1 MIIAMERLNNIEFF
15 KTPDGDVM
23 YKRQGGAVRE
33 LTENDRE
40 LVSDLLSLIRIR
52 YPEAFNALSD
62 IYSRSEQ
69 NRAWYEF
76 RMVSRFIRCN
86 LGDYD
91 TNSIDIDEDGLF
103 HFEQMKCPLMGAGD
117 CQWEGVICHPKLSTG
132 LTTRELELLP
142 YFADGLQSQEIADRL
157 CISKNTVDRHRQN
170 IMAKLGKRSVTE
182 LAAYYHGHIKPQ
194 QS

>member
-1 MIIAMERLNNIEFF
+1 MDRLINIEFF

-23 YKRQGGAVRE
+23 YKRQGEAVRE
-33 LTENDRE
+33 LTEKDRE
-40 LVSDLLSLIRIR
+40 LVSDFLSLIRAR
-52 YPEAFNALSD
+52 YPKAFDTLSD
-62 IYSRSEQ
+62 IYSRNEQ

-91 TNSIDIDEDGLF
+91 TSSIDIDKDGLF
-103 HFEQMKCPLMGAGD
+103 HFEQMKCPLMGTGD
-117 CQWEGVICHPKLSTG
+117 CQWDGLICHPKLSTG
-132 LTTRELELLP
+132 LTTRKLEILP
-142 YFADGLQSQEIADRL
+142 LFAEGLQSYEIADRL

-182 LAAYYHGHIKPQ
+182 LAAYYHEHIKSQ

>member
-1 MIIAMERLNNIEFF
+1 MDRLINIEFF

-23 YKRQGGAVRE
+23 YKRQGEAVRE
-33 LTENDRE
+33 LTEKDRE
-40 LVSDLLSLIRIR
+40 LVSDFLSLIRAR
-52 YPEAFNALSD
+52 YPKTFDTLSD
-62 IYSRSEQ
+62 IYSRNEQ

-91 TNSIDIDEDGLF
+91 TSSIDIDKDGLF
-103 HFEQMKCPLMGAGD
+103 HFEQMKCPLMGTGD
-117 CQWEGVICHPKLSTG
+117 CQWDGLICHPKLSTG
-132 LTTRELELLP
+132 LTTRELEILP
-142 YFADGLQSQEIADRL
+142 LFAEGLQSYEIADRL

-182 LAAYYHGHIKPQ
+182 LAAYYHEHIKSQ

>member
-1 MIIAMERLNNIEFF
+1 MDRLINIEFF

-23 YKRQGGAVRE
+23 YKRQGEAVRG
-33 LTENDRE
+33 LTEQDRE
-40 LVSDLLSLIRIR
+40 LVSDFLSLIRAR
-52 YPEAFNALSD
+52 YPKAFDTLSD
-62 IYSRSEQ
+62 IYSRNEQ

-91 TNSIDIDEDGLF
+91 TSSIDIDKDGLF
-103 HFEQMKCPLMGAGD
+103 HFEQMKCPLMGTGD
-117 CQWEGVICHPKLSTG
+117 CQWDGLICHPKLSTG
-132 LTTRELELLP
+132 LTTRELEILP
-142 YFADGLQSQEIADRL
+142 LFAEGLQSYEIADRL

-182 LAAYYHGHIKPQ
+182 LAAYYHEHIKSQ

>member
-1 MIIAMERLNNIEFF
+1 MDRLINIEFF

-23 YKRQGGAVRE
+23 YKRQGEAVRE
-33 LTENDRE
+33 LTEKDRE
-40 LVSDLLSLIRIR
+40 LVSDFLSLIRAR
-52 YPEAFNALSD
+52 YPKAFDTLSD
-62 IYSRSEQ
+62 IYSRNEQ

-91 TNSIDIDEDGLF
+91 TSS
-103 HFEQMKCPLMGAGD
+103 MKCPLMGTGD
-117 CQWEGVICHPKLSTG
+117 CQWDGLICHPKLSTG
-132 LTTRELELLP
+132 LTTRELEILP
-142 YFADGLQSQEIADRL
+142 LFAEGLQSYEIADRL

-182 LAAYYHGHIKPQ
+182 LAAYYHEHIKSQ

>member
-1 MIIAMERLNNIEFF
+1 MDRLINIEFF

-23 YKRQGGAVRE
+23 YKRQGEAVRE
-33 LTENDRE
+33 LTEKDRE
-40 LVSDLLSLIRIR
+40 LVSDFLSLIRAR
-52 YPEAFNALSD
+52 YPKAFDTLSD
-62 IYSRSEQ
+62 IYSRNEQ

-91 TNSIDIDEDGLF
+91 TSSIDIDKDGLF
-103 HFEQMKCPLMGAGD
+103 HFEQMKCPLMGTGD
-117 CQWEGVICHPKLSTG
+117 CQWDGLICHPKLSTG
-132 LTTRELELLP
+132 LTTRELEILP
-142 YFADGLQSQEIADRL
+142 LFAEGLQSHEIADRL

-170 IMAKLGKRSVTE
+170 IIAKLGKRSVTE
-182 LAAYYHGHIKPQ
+182 LAAYYHEHIKSQ